1 MFASI
6 KDIEKINQEIE
17 ELKLSINKKED
28 DLKNLLNEK
37 DIIIKELKA
46 KINVHES
53 IIKNNEKEI
62 KKLNTQ
68 IQELINKYNNEFKE
82 NDKKMNSLKSDV
94 KNIIKEEILSQRK
107 IDKYNYLKKFF
118 LFSERIS
125 KEFDDLESLEK
136 NYGFLSSIGI
146 KLLVPK
152 EKNKIEGFIK
162 APDNS
167 PYKNGIFNFELIYS
181 NDYPKKGPELRFKT
195 RIFHNECNWNNG
207 HICIRM
213 LNEWDSRYLLSQI
226 LSTLYEFL
234 AVGYYSKMAIIMKQ
248 IIG

>member
-1 MFASI
+1 M
-6 KDIEKINQEIE
+6 
-17 ELKLSINKKED
+17 
-28 DLKNLLNEK
+28 
-37 DIIIKELKA
+37 
-46 KINVHES
+46 
-53 IIKNNEKEI
+53 
-62 KKLNTQ
+62 
-68 IQELINKYNNEFKE
+68 
-82 NDKKMNSLKSDV
+82 
-94 KNIIKEEILSQRK
+94 
-107 IDKYNYLKKFF
+107 
-118 LFSERIS
+118 
-125 KEFDDLESLEK
+125 ESLEK

-162 APDNS
+162 APENS

-248 IIG
+248 IIGWNLIRCIFQKCQEWVDQFAYKRFNDEYDYLFEEYRGLKRDLDFSSTDYTFVPIDGMNHAFHFHLGKYERDRQVREILFRSNLNPSNISLIAGNRFFCKNGGIE